1 MQETYLT
8 GTLWE
13 RPRQPQW
20 TEMEFQM
27 RNWYYFAWL
36 SGDHNV
42 EQHVHSLDKVVWAM
56 HDQPPVQAWGL
67 GGRQVRTDAKF
78 GDIYDHHA
86 VVYEY
91 PKGVTAYCYTRQ
103 QAECSTDTSDIFI
116 GTKGRANIVPHHQ
129 IDDLNGKP
137 IWRFKG
143 DAGNMYDIEH
153 QGAVRLDPQRKAD
166 Q

>member
-1 MQETYLT
+1 MQRVLDGAIGDILAMQETYLT

-42 EQHVHSLDKVVWAM
+42 EQHIHSLDKVIWAM
-56 HDQPPVQAWGL
+56 HDEPPVQAWGL

-86 VVYEY
+86 VAYEY
-91 PKGVTAYCYTRQ
+91 PKA
-103 QAECSTDTSDIFI
+103 
-116 GTKGRANIVPHHQ
+116 
-129 IDDLNGKP
+129 
-137 IWRFKG
+137 
-143 DAGNMYDIEH
+143 
-153 QGAVRLDPQRKAD
+153 
-166 Q
+166 